1 MTRDGAR
8 ARKLRSPSPHSVHTH
23 LVFPSLVKFL
33 RLLLLAC
40 TLLPALHAAAPV
52 TPVGE
57 PSVYKQVGERALKL
71 YVVRPEGWKPTDRRP
86 AIVFFHGGGWTGGS
100 PNQFN
105 EHSRYFASRGLVA
118 VLVEYRLLKGAPNT
132 PPVDCIQDAR
142 TAMRWVRGR
151 AGELGVDPV
160 RIAAAG
166 GSAGGHLAA
175 HVGLVDGT
183 DAPGDD
189 LKVSPKANALILFN
203 PVLDN
208 GPGGWGTGRV
218 GSRYPEFSPA
228 HNVSKDDP
236 PAILFLGSQDNLIPV
251 ATLERFKA
259 AMAQAGVRCDLHV
272 YEGEGHGFFNAGRGD
287 NKYYRLTVIA
297 ADKFLASL
305 GWLQGAPT
313 LAAP

>member
-1 MTRDGAR
+1 MPIGEAR
-8 ARKLRSPSPHSVHTH
+8 
-23 LVFPSLVKFL
+23 
-33 RLLLLAC
+33 
-40 TLLPALHAAAPV
+40 
-52 TPVGE
+52 
-57 PSVYKQVGERALKL
+57 VYQQVGERALKL
-71 YVVRPEGWKPTDRRP
+71 YVVRPDGWKPTDRRP

-105 EHSRYFASRGLVA
+105 EHSRYFASRGLVG

-142 TAMRWVRGR
+142 TAMRWVRSH
-151 AGELGVDPV
+151 AGELGVDPA
-160 RIAAAG
+160 RLAAAG

-175 HVGLVDGT
+175 HVGLVEGT

-208 GPGGWGTGRV
+208 GPGGWGTARV
-218 GSRYPEFSPA
+218 GSRHPEFSPA
-228 HNVSKDDP
+228 HNVTKDDP
-236 PAILFLGSQDNLIPV
+236 PAILFLGSKDNLIPV

-259 AMAQAGVRCDLHV
+259 AMNQAGVRCDLHV

-297 ADKFLASL
+297 ADQFLASL

-313 LAAP
+313 LTAP

>member
-1 MTRDGAR
+1 M
-8 ARKLRSPSPHSVHTH
+8 
-23 LVFPSLVKFL
+23 KFL
-33 RLLLLAC
+33 RVSLLAC
-40 TLLPALHAAAPV
+40 TILSALHAAAPA
-52 TPVGE
+52 TPTGE
-57 PSVYKQVGERALKL
+57 SRVYKQVGERALKL
-71 YVVRPEGWKPTDRRP
+71 YVVRPEGWKAADRRP

-100 PNQFN
+100 PSQFN
-105 EHSRYFASRGLVA
+105 EHSRYFASRGLVT
-118 VLVEYRLLKGAPNT
+118 VLVEYRLLKGAPDT

-142 TAMRWVRGR
+142 TAMRWVRSH
-151 AGELGVDPV
+151 AGELGVDPA

-175 HVGLVDGT
+175 HVGLVNGT

-189 LKVSPKANALILFN
+189 LKVSPKANALLLFN

-208 GPGGWGTGRV
+208 GPGGWGTARV

-228 HNVSKDDP
+228 HNVSRDDP
-236 PAILFLGSQDNLIPV
+236 PAILFLGSKDNLIPV

-259 AMAQAGVRCDLHV
+259 AMTQAGVRCDLHV

-297 ADKFLASL
+297 ADQFLASL